1 MRAPLITITLSYLVG
16 LILGR
21 GLLYFPFTLTAL
33 ILSVLILLMFLIFV
47 KKTLLRRILI
57 IAVPCILGAVSYV
70 TSTTYFPEDHYTRT
84 KAFASPKHEITGKIV
99 SPLDRDPG
107 RNSFI
112 IEAGKIDTTPV
123 SGRMRVSVR
132 DEKTGVGYG
141 DIVRLNG
148 RIYQP
153 TTFANP
159 RGFDYPE
166 YLAQQGVYAS
176 ISVRDARSVE
186 IVRRGKGIFRTIQDW
201 RERIR
206 QSFFDSTTGPGSA
219 ILQAMVLG
227 EEGQLTDEVRDRF
240 MAAGVTHIISISG
253 SHLGMVA
260 VLCFGLI
267 RGLMLLMPE
276 RSYNRLTLIADPK
289 KIAACLTL
297 PLVIFY
303 TLLAGGQ
310 VATVRSLVMIIAGL
324 AALVLDRE
332 NALLRALALA
342 ALLILLL
349 SPQAVFDIS
358 FQLSFVSVLVIGFIV
373 ELWNG
378 LGLTPHTFLQKIR
391 NSTALLIVISLS
403 TSLAT
408 GPLVAH
414 YFNQFSFAGIIS
426 NLIVVPFAGMV
437 VVPLGLFSG
446 VLSLFTQYL
455 PLATLN
461 QFFAD
466 AFIKTV
472 TFFSRLP
479 LAEFHPPSPGVLWII
494 CYAVFILSL
503 SSMLKAR
510 LLMSFKPLEHA
521 SRISKAPIISA
532 ALSGSLLIIALA
544 LSFFPEKG
552 TRITFLDV
560 GQGDCALIELSSGK
574 NILIDGGGSY
584 DNRFDLGRRVTA
596 PYLWNRRINKLD
608 LIVLSHPHPDHMN
621 GLKFI
626 LKKFTVNELW
636 DREQKGDIQGYADFK
651 QIVGDNN
658 ILHTQMLAQ
667 DRSYPIAGA
676 EIRVLHPNRDFFTRG
691 KQAYNKENNQSLVV
705 QIRIGNRVALFTG
718 DIEAEAEKALTRSNR
733 DLKCDLLK
741 VPHHGSRSSSTEAF
755 VSLAQPKIAI
765 VTVGKGNPYRH
776 PSEETLARYEQHG
789 CRVYRTDRDG
799 AITIIM
805 SQDNMEVVTWKE
817 LALGRITLTA
827 SGEWAGVES
836 HNWERLWKRRM
847 M

>member
-1 MRAPLITITLSYLVG
+1 MRAPLITITLSYLFG

-21 GLLYFPFTLTAL
+21 GLLYVPFTLAAL
-33 ILSVLILLMFLIFV
+33 ILSVLILLMFLTFV
-47 KKTLLRRILI
+47 KKTPLRIILI

-70 TSTTYFPEDHYTRT
+70 TSAMYYPEDHYTRT
-84 KAFASPKHEITGKIV
+84 IAFDSQQHEILGRIV

-107 RNSFI
+107 RTSFI
-112 IEAGKIDTTPV
+112 IEAGKIDNRPV

-132 DEKTGVGYG
+132 DEKTGAGYG

-148 RIYQP
+148 KIYQP
-153 TTFANP
+153 TAFSNP
-159 RGFDYPE
+159 GGFDYPE

-186 IVRRGKGIFRTIQDW
+186 IIRRGKGIFRTIQDW

-206 QSFFDSTTGPGSA
+206 QAFLDRTSGPGSA

-227 EEGQLTDEVRDRF
+227 EEGQLTDEIRDRF

-260 VLCFGLI
+260 VLCFGFI
-267 RGLMLLMPE
+267 RGLMLLIPE
-276 RSYNRLTLIADPK
+276 RSYNRLTLFADPK
-289 KIAACLTL
+289 KIAAWLTL

-310 VATVRSLVMIIAGL
+310 VATVRSLVMIAAGL

-332 NALLRALALA
+332 NALMRALALA
-342 ALLILLL
+342 ALLILLT
-349 SPQAVFDIS
+349 SPQALFDIS
-358 FQLSFVSVLVIGFIV
+358 FQLSFVSVLVIGFVV

-378 LGLTPHTFLQKIR
+378 LGLKPDTVLRKIR

-446 VLSLFTQYL
+446 VLSLFLPYL

-466 AFIKTV
+466 TFIKTV

-479 LAEFHPPSPGVLWII
+479 MAEFHPPSPGVLWIA
-494 CYAVFILSL
+494 CYAVFIMSL

-510 LLMSFKPLEHA
+510 LLMSFKPLEYS
-521 SRISKAPIISA
+521 SRISKAPVIAI
-532 ALSGSLLIIALA
+532 ALSGSFLILAFA
-544 LSFFPEKG
+544 LSFLPNKE

-574 NILIDGGGSY
+574 NILIDGGGTY

-608 LIVLSHPHPDHMN
+608 LVILSHPHPDHMN
-621 GLKFI
+621 GLKYI
-626 LKKFTVNELW
+626 LNTFTVNEVW
-636 DREQKGDIQGYADFK
+636 DRKQKGDMEGYTDFK
-651 QIVGDNN
+651 RIIGDNN
-658 ILHTQMLAQ
+658 ILHTQMFAQ
-667 DRSYPIAGA
+667 DHPSAIAGA
-676 EIRVLHPNRDFFTRG
+676 EVRVLHPSRDFFARG

-705 QIRIGNRVALFTG
+705 QIRVGNRVALFTG
-718 DIEAEAEKALTRSNR
+718 DIEAEAEKALTRSNS

-741 VPHHGSRSSSTEAF
+741 VPHHGSKSSSSGAF
-755 VSLAQPKIAI
+755 LSRIRPEVGI
-765 VTVGKGNPYRH
+765 VTVGSKNR
-776 PSEETLARYEQHG
+776 
-789 CRVYRTDRDG
+789 
-799 AITIIM
+799 
-805 SQDNMEVVTWKE
+805 
-817 LALGRITLTA
+817 
-827 SGEWAGVES
+827 
-836 HNWERLWKRRM
+836 
-847 M
+847 